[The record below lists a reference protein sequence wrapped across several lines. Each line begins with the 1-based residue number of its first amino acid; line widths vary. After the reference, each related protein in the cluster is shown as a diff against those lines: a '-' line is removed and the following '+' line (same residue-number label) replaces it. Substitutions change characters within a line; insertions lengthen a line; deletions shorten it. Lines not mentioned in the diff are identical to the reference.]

1 MLVYPNPSNKE
12 VLIRSEGLPD
22 DITTPSFD
30 YTVEFTD
37 ALGKIILKRN
47 IKAKE
52 TLTLNIQDYTEGI
65 YYFHVRGSMHSVSTP
80 LTILK

>member
-1 MLVYPNPSNKE
+1 V
-12 VLIRSEGLPD
+12 GLPY

-37 ALGKIILKRN
+37 ALGKTILKRN

-65 YYFHVRGSMHSVSTP
+65 YYFHVRGTMQSISTA